1 MNSSAPSSNEDI
13 TGCEGTILVS
23 NTTETRAVTVILI
36 IVSII
41 TAPVTSLLNGLVIIA
56 VKTKI
61 RLKTK
66 SNIALACLATTD
78 CCMGVIGQPIF
89 VALNIV
95 VLQQETSYTYCLIR
109 QLSSAVLTVLA
120 RATILHL
127 ALMYLDRY
135 IAIKHPYRYTN
146 MVTATRLLR
155 SSVFVWIVALLST
168 GTSFLTKN
176 IPLSQLIKVS
186 MIITSSGVA
195 IIIFCQAALYYE
207 TRRHEKQITANQ
219 VSEDNKRKFLMEK
232 KALKLTTTVLLVLVL
247 TYLPLIVVTILYGIS
262 FIESLNTVHIA
273 STIVVFLVLINSL
286 INPVIYCIRRR
297 QFRVAFI
304 EILFRKSNV
313 QAKEIEMQVKRAQEG
328 LKWQGQT
335 LEQENSLSTASP
347 QLNAASTILAATRI
361 NTAMPPALP
370 IPIVTINNIISDNEI
385 DNSDNSLG
393 SNNGNDNSHNNSD
406 HIGIATGHT
415 KSDNDVRNIENH
427 NDNDSSDTN
436 IGEMS
441 K

>member
-66 SNIALACLATTD
+66 SNIALAC
-78 CCMGVIGQPIF
+78 
-89 VALNIV
+89 LNIV

-186 MIITSSGVA
+186 MIIMSSGVA

-207 TRRHEKQITANQ
+207 TRRHEKQIAANQ
-219 VSEDNKRKFLMEK
+219 VSEDNKRKFLTEK

-297 QFRVAFI
+297 QFRIAFI
-304 EILFRKSNV
+304 EILFRKSNI
-313 QAKEIEMQVKRAQEG
+313 QAQEIGMRVIINGAREG
-328 LKWQGQT
+328 LRWRSQNKEEET
-335 LEQENSLSTASP
+335 PRSTT
-347 QLNAASTILAATRI
+347 N
-361 NTAMPPALP
+361 NT
-370 IPIVTINNIISDNEI
+370 VECGINNI
-385 DNSDNSLG
+385 G
-393 SNNGNDNSHNNSD
+393 
-406 HIGIATGHT
+406 
-415 KSDNDVRNIENH
+415 
-427 NDNDSSDTN
+427 
-436 IGEMS
+436 
-441 K
+441 

>member
-66 SNIALACLATTD
+66 SNIALACLASTD
-78 CCMGVIGQPIF
+78 CCMAVIGQPIF

-361 NTAMPPALP
+361 NTAMPPALL

>member
-1 MNSSAPSSNEDI
+1 MNSSAPSINEDI

-23 NTTETRAVTVILI
+23 NTTEARAVTVILI

-56 VKTKI
+56 VKTKVQ
-61 RLKTK
+61 LKTK

-195 IIIFCQAALYYE
+195 TIIFCQAALYYE

-304 EILFRKSNV
+304 EILFKKSNV
-313 QAKEIEMQVKRAQEG
+313 QAQEIGMRVIINRAREG
-328 LKWQGQT
+328 LRWRSQNKEEET
-335 LEQENSLSTASP
+335 SRSTA
-347 QLNAASTILAATRI
+347 N
-361 NTAMPPALP
+361 NT
-370 IPIVTINNIISDNEI
+370 VECGINNIGWDKDQYSNLASITNSNNEGDYSIGDNEI
-385 DNSDNSLG
+385 DNSDNSIG
-393 SNNGNDNSHNNSD
+393 GKNDN
-406 HIGIATGHT
+406 
-415 KSDNDVRNIENH
+415 REL
-427 NDNDSSDTN
+427 
-436 IGEMS
+436 
-441 K
+441 

>member
-23 NTTETRAVTVILI
+23 NTTETRVVTVILI

-135 IAIKHPYRYTN
+135 IAIKHPYR
-146 MVTATRLLR
+146 L
-155 SSVFVWIVALLST
+155 
-168 GTSFLTKN
+168 
-176 IPLSQLIKVS
+176 
-186 MIITSSGVA
+186 
-195 IIIFCQAALYYE
+195 
-207 TRRHEKQITANQ
+207 
-219 VSEDNKRKFLMEK
+219 
-232 KALKLTTTVLLVLVL
+232 
-247 TYLPLIVVTILYGIS
+247 
-262 FIESLNTVHIA
+262 
-273 STIVVFLVLINSL
+273 SL
-286 INPVIYCIRRR
+286 I
-297 QFRVAFI
+297 
-304 EILFRKSNV
+304 
-313 QAKEIEMQVKRAQEG
+313 
-328 LKWQGQT
+328 
-335 LEQENSLSTASP
+335 
-347 QLNAASTILAATRI
+347 
-361 NTAMPPALP
+361 
-370 IPIVTINNIISDNEI
+370 
-385 DNSDNSLG
+385 
-393 SNNGNDNSHNNSD
+393 
-406 HIGIATGHT
+406 HI
-415 KSDNDVRNIENH
+415 
-427 NDNDSSDTN
+427 
-436 IGEMS
+436 
-441 K
+441 